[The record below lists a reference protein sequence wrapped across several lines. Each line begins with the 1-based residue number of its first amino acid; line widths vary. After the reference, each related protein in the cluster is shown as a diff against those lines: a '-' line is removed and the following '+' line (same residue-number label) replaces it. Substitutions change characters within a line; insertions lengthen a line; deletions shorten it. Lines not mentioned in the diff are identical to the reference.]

1 MPPMKGWRG
10 VGAELPTTIRL
21 ATPIV
26 AGFVGQMLM
35 GWADTMMIG
44 RVGVTALAACA
55 FANTVSMVFFV
66 FGFGLMS
73 SVSVCASQA
82 YGARRPADVGRVLA
96 AGSVMGS
103 VLSLILGGL
112 LLLCLPWLFHLG
124 QPEEVVRESRWYLL
138 LIAFSMWPTMV
149 FTAGKS
155 FSEALSRPWL
165 PFWVV
170 LASVGLNV
178 WLNWIFI
185 FGHWGSPAMGL
196 TGAGLATLLAR
207 IFSVVLLFALLA
219 GRRCYRAYF
228 PVQWRW
234 RQISSYFPDL
244 LRLGLPS
251 GFQVLA
257 EVGAFAMASLM
268 MGWISVEALAAHQI
282 ALTCAA
288 TTFMVPLGLSTA
300 LTVRMGQVLG
310 AKEWDRLRPV
320 ASGGMGLAAGI
331 MTISAVVFLLSGHF
345 LAGLFTS
352 DAGVIALTA
361 KLLVIAGLFQIFD
374 GVQITAVG
382 GLRGLGDVRVPM
394 LLTYATYW
402 LVALPLSGFLAFG
415 TRLGAEGVWIG
426 LAVGLGVAAGIM
438 GWRLWGKSDGRTNPG
453 NPANGHT
460 DRR

>member
-1 MPPMKGWRG
+1 MPGTFPVNSWHR
-10 VGAELPTTIRL
+10 VGAELPITIRL

-35 GWADTMMIG
+35 GWADSIMIG

-73 SVSVCASQA
+73 SVSVCAAQA
-82 YGARRPADVGRVLA
+82 FGARRLADLGRVLA
-96 AGSVMGS
+96 AGTFMGS
-103 VLSLILGGL
+103 ILSFFLGGV
-112 LLLCLPWLFHLG
+112 LLLCLPWLFYLG
-124 QPEEVVRESRWYLL
+124 QPDEVVRESRWYLL

-170 LASVGLNV
+170 LASVGVNV

-185 FGHWGSPAMGL
+185 FGHWGAPAMGL

-207 IFSVVLLFALLA
+207 IFSVLLLFGLLA
-219 GRRCYRAYF
+219 GRRVYRAYY
-228 PVQWRW
+228 PAHWRW
-234 RQISSYFPDL
+234 RQISGHFPDL
-244 LRLGLPS
+244 FRLGLPA

-268 MGWISVEALAAHQI
+268 MGWISVGALAAHQI

-288 TTFMVPLGLSTA
+288 TTFMIPLGLSTA
-300 LTVRMGQVLG
+300 LTVRLGQALG
-310 AKEWDRLRPV
+310 GREWERLRPV
-320 ASGGMGLAAGI
+320 AVGGMGLAVVIMAG
-331 MTISAVVFLLSGHF
+331 SAVIFLLGGSF
-345 LAGLFTS
+345 LAGLFTT
-352 DAGVIALTA
+352 DTEVILLSA

-394 LLTYATYW
+394 MLTYATYW
-402 LVALPLSGFLAFG
+402 LCALPLSGVLAFYAG
-415 TRLGAEGVWIG
+415 LGAEGVWIG
-426 LAVGLGVAAGIM
+426 LAVGLGVASVILG
-438 GWRLWGKSDGRTNPG
+438 GRLWRKTRPE
-453 NPANGHT
+453 AF
-460 DRR
+460 